1 MKQQEKLLI
10 HLTEKELGDVIERK
24 FKDCF
29 CADVQQPT
37 KMGSSQELISS
48 ADLQRLLGIS
58 RTTIHNW
65 VKKGILP
72 LPIKFGNLN
81 YFLFEDVKDLISQ
94 KRKDNEGV

>member
-1 MKQQEKLLI
+1 MKNEKLLI
-10 HLTEKELGDVIERK
+10 HLTEKEFEDVLERK
-24 FKDCF
+24 FNDCG

-37 KMGSSQELISS
+37 KMGSDQELISS
-48 ADLQRLLGIS
+48 ADLQRLLGVS
-58 RTTIHNW
+58 RTTISNW

>member
-1 MKQQEKLLI
+1 MKNEKLLI

-24 FKDCF
+24 FNDCF

-37 KMGSSQELISS
+37 KMGSDQELISS
-48 ADLQRLLGIS
+48 ADLQRLLGVS
-58 RTTIHNW
+58 RTTIYNW
-65 VKKGILP
+65 VKGILP

-81 YFLFEDVKDLISQ
+81 YFLFEDDKDLISQ

>member
-1 MKQQEKLLI
+1 MKNEKLLI

-24 FKDCF
+24 FNDCF

-37 KMGSSQELISS
+37 KMGSDQELISS

-72 LPIKFGNLN
+72 LPIKLGKLN
-81 YFLFEDVKDLISQ
+81 YFLTEDVKDLISQ